1 MSGYRPDR
9 ARHALGAVAALCCAA
24 ALILALAAPM
34 LVHRAKAPR
43 LAVFDVNLRPPPPRV
58 PEQAP
63 SRPSLATRPRISLP
77 RPQVIL
83 PDPPDPMV
91 EASPVPTP
99 PQPELPA
106 PSPSPL
112 PALTPAPAP
121 RTPVTRDLVATVLSA
136 EPPRYPVD
144 SRRRREQGVVV
155 LALLVGTD
163 GRVKTIS
170 VSNSSG
176 VRRLDEAALAAVRKW
191 RWSPMLVGGM
201 AVEVRGL
208 VEIPFVLREP

>member
-1 MSGYRPDR
+1 MSGYRPDG
-9 ARHALGAVAALCCAA
+9 ARHALGAVAALGCAA
-24 ALILALAAPM
+24 ALIFALAAPM
-34 LVHRAKAPR
+34 LVQRVKAPR
-43 LAVFDVNLRPPPPRV
+43 LAVFDVNLQPPPPPV
-58 PEQAP
+58 PKQAP
-63 SRPSLATRPRISLP
+63 IPPSPVTRRQISLP

-83 PDPPDPMV
+83 PDPPDPV
-91 EASPVPTP
+91 VDATPVPPP

-112 PALTPAPAP
+112 SALPPAPAP
-121 RTPVTRDLVATVLSA
+121 RAPVARDLVATVLSA
-136 EPPRYPVD
+136 VPPRYPID

-176 VRRLDEAALAAVRKW
+176 VRRLDDAALAAVRKW
-191 RWSPMLVGGM
+191 RWSPMLVGGV

>member
-9 ARHALGAVAALCCAA
+9 ARHVPGAVAALCCAA
-24 ALILALAAPM
+24 AIILALAAPM
-34 LVHRAKAPR
+34 LVHREKAPR
-43 LAVFDVNLRPPPPRV
+43 LAVFDVNLQPPPPPV

-63 SRPSLATRPRISLP
+63 AKPSPAMRPEISLP
-77 RPQVIL
+77 RPRVIL
-83 PDPPDPMV
+83 PDPPDRSV
-91 EASPVPTP
+91 EVAPVPT
-99 PQPELPA
+99 QRLPELPA

-112 PALTPAPAP
+112 PAPPPAPAP
-121 RTPVTRDLVATVLSA
+121 RAPVTRDLVATVLSA
-136 EPPRYPVD
+136 EAPRYPID
-144 SRRRREQGVVV
+144 SRRRREQGVVL

-176 VRRLDEAALAAVRKW
+176 ARRLDDAALAAVRKW
-191 RWSPMLVGGM
+191 RWSPMLVGGV

>member
-1 MSGYRPDR
+1 MSGYRPDG
-9 ARHALGAVAALCCAA
+9 ARHALGAVAALGCAA

-43 LAVFDVNLRPPPPRV
+43 LAVFDVNLQPPPPPI

-63 SRPSLATRPRISLP
+63 TRPSPVLHPRISLP
-77 RPQVIL
+77 RPEVIL
-83 PDPPDPMV
+83 PDPPDPLV
-91 EASPVPTP
+91 EAAPTR

-112 PALTPAPAP
+112 PALPPAPAP
-121 RTPVTRDLVATVLSA
+121 RAPVTRDLVATVLSA
-136 EPPRYPVD
+136 VPPRYPID

-176 VRRLDEAALAAVRKW
+176 VRRLDDAALAAVRKW
-191 RWSPMLVGGM
+191 RWSPMLVGGV